1 MSNKNVHRYI
11 AYLLI
16 ALPLFFIV
24 WKFKN
29 HPVKLGELMP
39 KQIYTITYEF
49 DLSAMR
55 DSTFVK
61 AYLPKTKL
69 NQKIGAP
76 TLMGDTLGFS
86 LLTTPTGDIGVWKSG
101 TEKDVV
107 FQYAFDLENQAIEF
121 ELTNNMALESQFS
134 ATLDIFLAPSEHIQS
149 TNPAIDSLAQ
159 HLKGVDLLTTL
170 TANFNFL
177 NQITNS
183 NTGVLT
189 DALTTLRRNRAS
201 CNGKSRLFVALC
213 RAQGIPSRVVGGI
226 ILEDTRKRTSHLWA
240 SVYYQ
245 GHWIPFDVLNQHFAK
260 LPANYLEL
268 YTGDNFLITHTKG
281 IDFDYQFHIKSKY
294 AGITQQASIGP
305 QLWPLLNN
313 TELPLNLLRGLLLL
327 PIVAVVIAIL
337 RNVVGFKTFGVFLPA
352 LIALGLTNVN
362 LEWGI
367 TAFLIVILVI
377 AILHYPLEKIG
388 LLHTPKLVIMMTFV
402 VLTLLGLSLLGIQ
415 NNWQS
420 LSTALLLPVIVLSI
434 TAERFAKTLVE
445 EQLPDALKML
455 GFTFLIAALCYPIFQ
470 SNLLIGVFLNYPES
484 YFILLG
490 IMILLG
496 RWIGLRV
503 LEYNRFSVFAR

>member
-1 MSNKNVHRYI
+1 MSNKNIHRFI
-11 AYLLI
+11 AYCLI
-16 ALPLFFIV
+16 ALPLFFII
-24 WKFKN
+24 WKFNN
-29 HPVKLGELMP
+29 HSVKLDDLMP
-39 KQIYTITYEF
+39 KQTYTIAYEF
-49 DLSAMR
+49 DLSAMPTG
-55 DSTFVK
+55 TFVK
-61 AYLPKTKL
+61 AYLPKNKL
-69 NQKIGAP
+69 NQKVSMP
-76 TLMGDTLGFS
+76 TLSGDTLAFS
-86 LLTTPTGDIGVWKSG
+86 LLSAPTGDIGFWKSG
-101 TEKDVV
+101 TEKDAV
-107 FQYAFDLENQAIEF
+107 FQYAYTLENQAIAYDLAPNLPF
-121 ELTNNMALESQFS
+121 ENQFS
-134 ATLDIFLAPSEHIQS
+134 SGIDTFLAPSEHIQS
-149 TNPAIDSLAQ
+149 TNPMIDSLAQ
-159 HLKGVDLLTTL
+159 QLKAADLLTTL
-170 TANFNFL
+170 QANFDFV

-189 DALTTLRRNRAS
+189 DAVTTLRRNRAS

-226 ILEDTRKRTSHLWA
+226 ILENTRKRTSHLWA

-245 GHWIPFDVLNQHFAK
+245 GSWIPFDVLNQHFAK

-281 IDFDYQFHIKSKY
+281 INFDYQFHIKSQY
-294 AGITQQASIGP
+294 AGITQQANIGP
-305 QLWPLLNN
+305 QLWPLLN
-313 TELPLNLLRGLLLL
+313 TTGLPLNLLRGLLLL

-337 RNVVGFKTFGVFLPA
+337 RNVVGFKTFGIFLPA

-362 LEWGI
+362 LAWGI
-367 TAFLIVILVI
+367 FAFLLVIAVI
-377 AILHYPLEKIG
+377 AILHYPLEKFG

-402 VLTLLGLSLLGIQ
+402 VITLLGLSLFGIQ

-420 LSTALLLPVIVLSI
+420 LSTSLLLPVIVLSI

-455 GFTFLIAALCYPIFQ
+455 GFTFLIAAMCYPIFQ

-484 YFILLG
+484 YFMLLG

-503 LEYNRFSVFAR
+503 LEYNRFAVFAN